1 MTHTLDKQ
9 DGWMNLIWLFA
20 KILAAELQTLAEKMS
35 NTIYRAAKVCSYHIS
50 GADKL
55 LIYHGDIHSFT
66 YSSIN
71 LMYDV
76 YVVSCYNKNDLNI
89 KTINDY

>member
-1 MTHTLDKQ
+1 
-9 DGWMNLIWLFA
+9 MNLIWLFA
-20 KILAAELQTLAEKMS
+20 KILAAQLQTLAEKIA
-35 NTIYRAAKVCSYHIS
+35 NTIYRAAKVCSYQS
-50 GADKL
+50 AYADKL

-66 YSSIN
+66 YSSVY

-89 KTINDY
+89 KSNK

>member
-1 MTHTLDKQ
+1 MYLV
-9 DGWMNLIWLFA
+9 WLFA
-20 KILAAELQTLAEKMS
+20 KYLAAELQTLAEKIA
-35 NTIYRAAKVCSYHIS
+35 NTIYRAAKVCSYQS
-50 GADKL
+50 AYADKL